1 MPDKLVQQ
9 EYSELVTKILLPAFI
24 TVAVGVAVE
33 MKNNRDKV
41 SFLSVLLSLVIGLG
55 VAYIFSG
62 IILERFKG
70 GNILLVAGLI
80 TSISEKLAKY
90 FMNKLNVDIFL
101 TAIAE
106 YAYQKLKNFLK

>member
-33 MKNNRDKV
+33 MKNNRHKV
-41 SFLSVLLSLVIGLG
+41 SVLSVILSIVIGLG
-55 VAYIFSG
+55 VAYLFSG
-62 IILERFKG
+62 VILENCKG
-70 GNILLVAGLI
+70 GNIIIFAGLV
-80 TSISEKLAKY
+80 TSLSEKIFKF
-90 FMNKLNVDIFL
+90 FMYKFNIDIFL

>member
-9 EYSELVTKILLPAFI
+9 EYSELVTKILIPAFI
-24 TVAVGVAVE
+24 TVAIGVAVE
-33 MKNNRDKV
+33 MKNDKSKV
-41 SFLSVLLSLVIGLG
+41 SLLSVILSLIIGLG
-55 VAYIFSG
+55 VAYLFSG
-62 IILERFKG
+62 FILEKFKG

-90 FMNKLNVDIFL
+90 FMNRLNIDIFL
-101 TAIAE
+101 TALVE